1 MDGMPNPNGTP
12 ENLVAAHPAN
22 VSRVVHGLFS
32 EGDRVLA
39 PRIEAYREELLALP
53 HVAPVDAVAVDECA
67 RLLARIEAVDRDL
80 DERGHFGKR
89 GARTLLDHRARLSR
103 ELRAW
108 LAALG
113 ALPSARA
120 DWVTTRLTRRADI
133 EARLRAIE
141 AEESE

>member
-1 MDGMPNPNGTP
+1 MPNPNGTP

-39 PRIEAYREELLALP
+39 SQIEAYRVELLALP

-80 DERGHFGKR
+80 DERGHFGKG
-89 GARTLLDHRARLSR
+89 GARTLLDHRAYVDFQCRS
-103 ELRAW
+103 
-108 LAALG
+108 G
-113 ALPSARA
+113 P
-120 DWVTTRLTRRADI
+120 
-133 EARLRAIE
+133 
-141 AEESE
+141 